1 LLPLLHR
8 RHAEKVAGFVDSHLD
23 DVLLRQ
29 QVEVALELAF
39 ELAEGQLAHGGKI
52 DDSNS
57 PPGNGSECSRAP

>member
-1 LLPLLHR
+1 M
-8 RHAEKVAGFVDSHLD
+8 DSHLD